1 MLKKI
6 LLVCTLVALPAPAFA
21 ATMARAVSTGIGPR
35 VGFSSSPD
43 QFVVG
48 GQLVIGEVAPNLTF
62 DPNLEIGLGDHLT
75 AVGFNFDLHYHFDTH
90 TTWRPYVGAGATL
103 NVVSFDEDVFGD
115 RSSET
120 DAGGGLVVGAG
131 VPTASGSRFFTE
143 LKLGL
148 VGDFIPDF
156 KMMAGWNFHM

>member
-1 MLKKI
+1 
-6 LLVCTLVALPAPAFA
+6 
-21 ATMARAVSTGIGPR
+21 
-35 VGFSSSPD
+35 
-43 QFVVG
+43 
-48 GQLVIGEVAPNLTF
+48 
-62 DPNLEIGLGDHLT
+62 LT
-75 AVGFNFDLHYHFDTH
+75 AVGFNFDLHYHFETR
-90 TTWRPYVGAGATL
+90 TAWRPYVGAGATL
-103 NVVSFDEDVFGD
+103 NVVSFDQDVFGD

-156 KMMAGWNFHM
+156 KLMAGWNFPM

>member
-48 GQLVIGEVAPNLTF
+48 GQLVIGEVAPSLTF
-62 DPNLEIGLGDHLT
+62 DPSLEVGLGDHLT
-75 AVGFNFDLHYHFDTH
+75 AVGFNFDLHYHFETR
-90 TTWRPYVGAGATL
+90 TAWRPSDAARATR
-103 NVVSFDEDVFGD
+103 N
-115 RSSET
+115 
-120 DAGGGLVVGAG
+120 G
-131 VPTASGSRFFTE
+131 VIFEEPGFVRRPS
-143 LKLGL
+143 
-148 VGDFIPDF
+148 
-156 KMMAGWNFHM
+156 